1 MRTFHIPGETDVLFQ
16 SNIEETSRLAKDK
29 VDAYINARRYS
40 PKQAEEDK
48 HDYDSGEK
56 QVSQTAEMASVSTP
70 SKMMATFGLHADS
83 TEASPS
89 SYKTAGKKSQPSSR
103 KSRVGVTSSARKEK
117 NKNLRSPYKAMN
129 RDLNGTGPARSRTDE
144 DAISAGEWASALGMA
159 GERLKLASPNN

>member
-29 VDAYINARRYS
+29 VDAYIKPGATRQNQPRKINTTMALAKRKCRKRRT
-40 PKQAEEDK
+40 
-48 HDYDSGEK
+48 G
-56 QVSQTAEMASVSTP
+56 SVSTP
-70 SKMMATFGLHADS
+70 SKMVATFGLHADS

-89 SYKTAGKKSQPSSR
+89 SYKTSGKKSQPSSR